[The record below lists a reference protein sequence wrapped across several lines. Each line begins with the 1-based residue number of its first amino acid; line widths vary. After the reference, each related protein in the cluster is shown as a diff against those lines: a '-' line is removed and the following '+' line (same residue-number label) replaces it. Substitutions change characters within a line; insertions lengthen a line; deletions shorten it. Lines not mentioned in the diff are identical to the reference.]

1 MYWLLV
7 IFNFHMN
14 DESNND
20 TGHFLDLLKAGDLTQ
35 HVEGPTHVAG
45 HTMDLMITRSADVF
59 LNNIGI
65 DIDPH
70 SLNNYR
76 SISNLPYL
84 SKIIGRVV
92 ATKLSPH
99 MFEYN
104 LCEANQSAYK
114 LNHSVETAL
123 VCVQNDILR
132 AIDNQ
137 NIVIMLL
144 LDLSA
149 ACDTVNHNVML
160 RTVT

>member
-1 MYWLLV
+1 
-7 IFNFHMN
+7 MN

-20 TGHFLDLLKAGDLTQ
+20 TGHFLDLLKAVDLTQ

-92 ATKLSPH
+92 AAKLSPH